1 MHDQPSIHT
10 PESDIHRVAHAWVI
24 RLTSG
29 DVLPADIAAARAW
42 CEQDPAHQQAFVD
55 ARHLWRLSGQ
65 LAAAVPAR
73 PRRSV
78 PRRWALASA
87 AVLLLGVGLLLVRQN
102 AWDADYRTAQGE
114 QKQIRLADGSRVT
127 LDSNSALDVLLTP
140 NGRQIVLRKGEA
152 LFDVAHDPA
161 RPFTVQA
168 AQLRA
173 TALGT
178 VYAVRREGPQAQ
190 VIVARGRVAV
200 SDAAG
205 QVVLQ
210 AGEAV
215 TRQAAG
221 LGAKYPLDTDSA
233 LAWQHGR
240 LVFDQA
246 PLAQVLEQLGR
257 YRPGFMLI
265 GDDRLRE
272 LKVSGTFQLGRLD
285 EGLATLE
292 QVFPL
297 KIQRYTDYLMV
308 FSTRG

>member
-1 MHDQPSIHT
+1 MHDQPLSHA
-10 PESDIHRVAHAWVI
+10 PEPEVHRVAHAWVI

-29 DVLPADIAAARAW
+29 DAQPADIAAARAW
-42 CEQDPAHQQAFVD
+42 CEQAPAHQQAFVE
-55 ARHLWRLSGQ
+55 ARRLWQLGGQ
-65 LAAAVPAR
+65 LAAPQAR
-73 PRRSV
+73 RPSRRH
-78 PRRWALASA
+78 WALASA
-87 AVLLLGVGLLLVRQN
+87 AVLLLGLGVLLVRQN

-114 QKQIRLADGSRVT
+114 QQQIQLADGSRIT
-127 LDSNSALDVLLTP
+127 LDADSALDVQLTP
-140 NGRQIVLRKGEA
+140 NARQIVLRKGEA

-161 RPFTVQA
+161 RPFSVQA
-168 AQLRA
+168 GEVRA

-200 SDAAG
+200 SDAAS

-215 TRQAAG
+215 ARQAAG
-221 LGAKYPLDTDSA
+221 LGAKHPVDTDNA
-233 LAWQHGR
+233 LAWRHGR

-246 PLAQVLEQLGR
+246 PLAQVLEQLER

-272 LKVSGTFQLGRLD
+272 LKVSGTFQLDRLD

-297 KIQRYTDYLMV
+297 KIQHYTGYLTV
-308 FSTRG
+308 FRSRG